1 MSKLNDSQIRFCE
14 EYVIDWNGTR
24 AYRVAYGDDKSE
36 NTIGV
41 SAHQLLRNPKIKEH
55 IESIKNDLSRL
66 SGVTALRNVQELAK
80 IAYSNMM
87 DYKEDWMS
95 EKEFNSLSEKQR
107 ACISEV
113 QYIEKTTK
121 LGTEKIVKFKLH
133 DKIKAIEVLNKML
146 GYDAPVKTD
155 NNSTITIK
163 ELPKINFKR
172 VN

>member
-14 EYVIDWNGTR
+14 EYVIDWNATR
-24 AYRVAYGDDKSE
+24 AYSVVYPNVNDNTARANSSRLLTKANIQAYID
-36 NTIGV
+36 
-41 SAHQLLRNPKIKEH
+41 
-55 IESIKNDLSRL
+55 SIKNDLSRL